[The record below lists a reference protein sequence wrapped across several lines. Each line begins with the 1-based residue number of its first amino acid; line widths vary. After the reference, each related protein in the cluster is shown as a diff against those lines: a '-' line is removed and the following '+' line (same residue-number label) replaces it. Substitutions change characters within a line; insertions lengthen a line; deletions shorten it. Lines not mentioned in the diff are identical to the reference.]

1 MIRMIGRGIH
11 GLSARAIAGLACAVL
26 GGHGAVSAQDAAID
40 QASLTP
46 AVRPLEQIPVRVTVD
61 SGFLTAPARD
71 WLRAPGAGRP
81 AEPERVFE
89 TEVAVEGAPWLRLM
103 FDEVVLSG
111 QPGLGDEAFLWITSL
126 QDGAR
131 QVMTA
136 RDLQRWG
143 NTSAYFNGD
152 RVLVEVFA
160 YPGSGPVRLEMST
173 VLAGPGVGVAPT
185 SLCGPDNRV
194 ASTDPRSA
202 RVLPAQC
209 TAFIIDDQTRNF
221 LTAGHCAS
229 GLGVVQFNVPPS
241 NPSTGA
247 IVNPAPEH
255 QYPVD
260 PASKQSSFTTIG
272 NDWAYFGVFPNSNTG
287 LTPFQAQGSFYFTAN
302 TSPPVQSQTIRI
314 TGYGTDNSPLSA
326 NQTLQTD
333 TGAYTSRSG
342 TIIRYAVDTTGGNSG
357 SGVFDINQNNII
369 GIHTNAG
376 CTGSGG
382 ANQGTAIQNSGLQNA
397 LANPLGIT
405 GAADCNNNSVPDFV
419 DIEQGAQDCNNNGI
433 PDTCEGE
440 AGSVV
445 GDLNSTGDIDG
456 TDLLI
461 LLSAWGA
468 EGGIADLN
476 NDGVVDGGDLL
487 ILLNNWGSPCG

>member
-1 MIRMIGRGIH
+1 MIRSIGRGIH
-11 GLSARAIAGLACAVL
+11 GRAARAIVVAACVAAAPSAAVL
-26 GGHGAVSAQDAAID
+26 AQESAVDP
-40 QASLTP
+40 ASLSP
-46 AVRPLEQIPVRVTVD
+46 ATGPLEQIPVRVMVD
-61 SGFLTAPARD
+61 SGFLDAPARD
-71 WLRAPGAGRP
+71 WGRAPRAGRP

-89 TEVAVEGAPWLRLM
+89 TEVAVEGAPWIRLM
-103 FDEVVLSG
+103 FDDVVLSG
-111 QPGLGDEAFLWITSL
+111 RPGLGDEAYLWITSL
-126 QDGAR
+126 ADGAR

-152 RVLVEVFA
+152 RVRVELFA
-160 YPGSGPVRLEMST
+160 YPGAGPVRLEMST

-185 SLCGPDNRV
+185 SLCGPDDRV

-209 TAFIIDDQTRNF
+209 TAFMIDDQTHNF

-260 PASKQSSFTTIG
+260 PASVQSTFTGIG
-272 NDWAYFGVFPNSNTG
+272 NDWAYFGAFPNSNTG

-302 TSPPVQSQTIRI
+302 TAPPVQSQIIRI
-314 TGYGTDNSPLSA
+314 TGYGTDNTPLSA

-333 TGAYTSRSG
+333 TGPYTSRSG
-342 TIIRYAVDTTGGNSG
+342 TIVRYAVDTTGGNSG
-357 SGVFDINQNNII
+357 SGVFDISQNQII

-376 CTGSGG
+376 CTGTGG
-382 ANQGTAIQNSGLQNA
+382 ANQGTAIQNTGLQNA
-397 LANPLGIT
+397 IANPIGIT
-405 GAADCNNNSVPDFV
+405 GAPDCNNNGVPDFV
-419 DIEQGAQDCNNNGI
+419 EIEQGAADCNNNGI
-433 PDTCEGE
+433 PDSCEGE
-440 AGSVV
+440 AGAVV
-445 GDLNSTGDIDG
+445 GDLNNTGDVDG

-476 NDGVVDGGDLL
+476 NDGVVNGADLL